1 MSENYNLSDNLSE
14 EGLELLKNTIGERL
28 IAHFSLEERL
38 VGLTP
43 EQRIAGLSPEDLIKY
58 LSTQTHSHQLTDEE
72 RRQLQQLLES
82 QDN

>member
-28 IAHFSLEERL
+28 VAHFSLKERL
-38 VGLTP
+38 VGLT
-43 EQRIAGLSPEDLIKY
+43 PEDLIKY
-58 LSTQTHSHQLTDEE
+58 LSTQAHSRRLTDEE